1 MTIMKKIPFDQNTL
15 TDLTPEQ
22 IEGFKK
28 EYGDVFAIEIEDK
41 KCFIHKPT
49 RQILDL
55 AMTSSTKKSSL
66 FNETILKNCW
76 LAGDKDMVLNDDY
89 FMGAGAVLD
98 EVIQFKTA
106 QLKKL

>member
-1 MTIMKKIPFDQNTL
+1 MKKVPFDQNTIL
-15 TDLTPEQ
+15 DLTPDQ
-22 IEGFKK
+22 IEAFKA
-28 EYGDVFAIEIEDK
+28 EYGEIFKIEVEDK
-41 KCFIHKPT
+41 ACFIHKPT

-66 FNETILKNCW
+66 FNETILRNCW
-76 LAGDKDMVLNDDY
+76 LAGDKDMVLKDDY

>member
-1 MTIMKKIPFDQNTL
+1 MKKIPFDQNTL

-22 IEGFKK
+22 IAELKK
-28 EYGDVFAIEIEDK
+28 EYGDVFCIEVEDK

-55 AMTSSTKKSSL
+55 ANASSAKKSSM

-76 LAGDKDMVLNDDY
+76 LAGDKDVVFDDNY
-89 FMGAGAVLD
+89 FMAAGSILG
-98 EVIQFKTA
+98 EVVVFKTA
-106 QLKKL
+106 ELKKL

>member
-1 MTIMKKIPFDQNTL
+1 MKKVPFDQNTL
-15 TDLTPEQ
+15 TDLTEEQ

-28 EYGDVFAIEIEDK
+28 EYGDIYRIDVEDK

-76 LAGDKDMVLNDDY
+76 LAGDKDLVMVDEY

-98 EVIQFKTA
+98 EVITFKTA
-106 QLKKL
+106 ELKKL

>member
-1 MTIMKKIPFDQNTL
+1 MKKTPFDQNTL

-22 IEGFKK
+22 IEGFKQ
-28 EYGDVFAIEIEDK
+28 EYGDIFKIEVEDK
-41 KCFIHKPT
+41 SCFIHKPT

-55 AMTSSTKKSSL
+55 AMASSAKKSSE
-66 FNETILKNCW
+66 FNSTILKNCW
-76 LAGDKDMVLNDDY
+76 LAGDKDIVFVDDY

-106 QLKKL
+106 ELKKL